1 MAAGLYVY
9 FMRAREREI
18 TPKWLPVGKRER

>member
-18 TPKWLPVGKRER
+18 APKWLPFIKRGG